1 MRSDDGKAREKEPM
15 KTRRSV
21 KALATHWGIARRTL
35 GSERGVS
42 LVVVIMLMVI
52 ILAMTGAG
60 LLFSSIDL
68 RVSGNYR
75 AGTQA
80 FFAADTGVND
90 GFGRIDSSSS
100 TSPPVFGPISM
111 SGGLKYCSGSLPATQ
126 INNCATPTP
135 STVTAI
141 TAPGF
146 SLGQGT
152 GYNSNGYQFYQYKVN
167 VTGLGP
173 LSSARE
179 VEAQIQYGPLPK

>member
-1 MRSDDGKAREKEPM
+1 M
-15 KTRRSV
+15 KTRRSFN

-60 LLFSSIDL
+60 MLFSSIDL
-68 RVSGNYR
+68 KVSGNYR

-90 GFGRIDSSSS
+90 GFARLGIDPS
-100 TSPPVFGPISM
+100 TSTAAFGPISM
-111 SGGLKYCSGSLPATQ
+111 SGGLKYCSGSLTSTGT
-126 INNCATPTP
+126 NCATPQP
-135 STVTAI
+135 STVTSI
-141 TAPGF
+141 NAPGY
-146 SLGQGT
+146 SLGAGT
-152 GYNSNGYQFYQYKVN
+152 GYNAEGYQFYQYKVN